1 VARRRRQQRFLAV
14 AVDVARRPRTLGAGY
29 DGAEHH
35 RWLTAVAPQPKGQ
48 TGGGDDLVVTG
59 VRLQLRVDATATPSG
74 TRGRPVRWPQA
85 KREEW
90 SGRFVDQVDLHT
102 YMYGIF
108 FLQTE
113 QIMVKIILG
122 GINLIDA
129 LIDHLTNKV
138 NRVAKKNPKQK
149 GKLIE
154 LQK

>member
-1 VARRRRQQRFLAV
+1 MEF
-14 AVDVARRPRTLGAGY
+14 
-29 DGAEHH
+29 
-35 RWLTAVAPQPKGQ
+35 
-48 TGGGDDLVVTG
+48 
-59 VRLQLRVDATATPSG
+59 
-74 TRGRPVRWPQA
+74 
-85 KREEW
+85 
-90 SGRFVDQVDLHT
+90 
-102 YMYGIF
+102 F